1 MTSKVYK
8 RRPRLPPF
16 LLVESVGIGVT
27 SSAKKCLE
35 LGTAMQ
41 KAEPTHASTI
51 WCNNCS
57 AKALIGRWGSCH
69 TRSKPAL
76 PMRPILMPDRAKAR
90 NAL

>member
-1 MTSKVYK
+1 MTSRVYK

-41 KAEPTHASTI
+41 KAEPTQASTI
-51 WCNNCS
+51 G
-57 AKALIGRWGSCH
+57 AIIAVPVAQALTGEMGLLSYKEQ
-69 TRSKPAL
+69 TSFTYAADL
-76 PMRPILMPDRAKAR
+76 DA
-90 NAL
+90 